1 MVTKFFSRMF
11 DAVQNDED
19 ELLKQVQKDL
29 DTAKAEG
36 SVDTSQITYKKTPQ
50 EGVIEVV
57 DKVNNETTKV
67 TPTDEGY
74 LMQSDEQSY
83 LLPQIAAAV
92 EDLKATVEELKDG
105 SKENKESPEVPVEAP
120 NSAENTNASEGKPSG
135 EVSAQAEGEKV
146 EKQQSATQPDQ
157 KVVLTIDGEVVT
169 GYQMEDMDGGKVKV
183 RIPSMDNAFIVVP
196 KSSVQIPQKETV
208 EKVTTDQYKTFSV
221 AKKTKKFSIAK
232 KQRSFSV
239 GGDSFVAAIS
249 VDDST
254 YTPYSTLNE
263 NFEGSNIRVLK
274 GGFKTK
280 YDADKWINDN
290 PKEVQKIIKSLLPVA
305 KTFSV
310 AKKVKSF
317 SPKTEMRN
325 LVELTDDGKSVRVE
339 KKFNSYK
346 EAIQFLKKNP
356 GFSKRVDEG
365 TIDLWSDEM
374 LPTK

>member
-1 MVTKFFSRMF
+1 MF

-105 SKENKESPEVPVEAP
+105 LKENKEAPEVPVEAP
-120 NSAENTNASEGKPSG
+120 NSAENTNASEGKPS

-183 RIPSMDNAFIVVP
+183 RIPSMDNALIVVP

-325 LVELTDDGKSVRVE
+325 LVELTDDGKFVRVE